1 MTASGPGGPAP
12 GGTAPGHRWRVVS
25 TVPVINW
32 ARLAVGPREIPRETI
47 CLAAIAFLG
56 LGASLSDGFYSVWGL
71 LLVGLGIVLVLL
83 IRSGKPS
90 HASGLV
96 WSATVLIGAMATG
109 FLYGGSPLLWL
120 ASAAGGGAAAVVVLC
135 GRRPLRAVAAAV
147 SAAIWLAL
155 LGLNLGSGGTP
166 IDVVLL
172 IRGATS
178 KLLFGVNPY
187 SASYASSTPG
197 LASSHYPYGPG
208 VLLLSVPG
216 RLLGDVRLSDLLAAL
231 VLIAA
236 VVVLARRQG
245 GSEQG
250 WRCLALCL
258 TLPFLPHMISL
269 GFAELY
275 LAAAIAV
282 WLCWTDSHPWAAT
295 AVLGVGIST
304 LPMAI
309 ALLAIAFVWWPKPR
323 RQILL
328 AVAVAVAICAPFVF
342 WAGPERFIADTVGL
356 QLRLPPRVAG
366 LDLGA
371 AWVRLTH
378 GWPPTWVWPVLTL
391 AALALLVRARERT
404 WSTALFLGAGWL
416 GVSLL
421 FAKWAF
427 FNYYFLVAAG
437 ALLGLALHTWPQPT
451 PHPLPVGRGGALGQ
465 SQMTESADLREPI
478 EAPAV
483 S

>member
-1 MTASGPGGPAP
+1 MAPA
-12 GGTAPGHRWRVVS
+12 VD
-25 TVPVINW
+25 W
-32 ARLAVGPREIPRETI
+32 ARLEVGLREISRETI
-47 CLAAIAFLG
+47 CLAAIALLG
-56 LGASLSDGFYSVWGL
+56 LGASLSDGFYSDGGL

-90 HASGLV
+90 HASDLV
-96 WSATVLIGAMATG
+96 WSATVLTGAMATG
-109 FLYGGSPLLWL
+109 FLYGGSPLLWV
-120 ASAAGGGAAAVVVLC
+120 ASTAAGGAAAVVVLC
-135 GRRPLRAVAAAV
+135 AWRALRMAAAAV
-147 SAAIWLAL
+147 SAAIWVLL
-155 LGLNLGSGGTP
+155 LGLNVDWGRTP
-166 IDVVLL
+166 IDVVLV

-178 KLLFGVNPY
+178 KLLVGVNPY
-187 SASYASSTPG
+187 AASYASSTPG

-231 VLIAA
+231 VLITA
-236 VVVLARRQG
+236 VVVLARRHG

-269 GFAELY
+269 GFPELY

-282 WLCWTDSHPWAAT
+282 WLCWTDTHTWAAT
-295 AVLGVGIST
+295 AVLGVGLST

-309 ALLAIAFVWWPKPR
+309 ALLAIAFVWWPQPR
-323 RQILL
+323 RQIL
-328 AVAVAVAICAPFVF
+328 VAGAFAVAICCPFVL
-342 WAGPERFIADTVGL
+342 WAGLEHFITDTVGL
-356 QLRLPPRVAG
+356 QLRQGPRATG
-366 LDLGA
+366 LDLDA
-371 AWVRLTH
+371 FWFRLTH
-378 GWPPTWVWPVLTL
+378 GWPSIWVWPVVTL
-391 AALALLVRARERT
+391 AALTLLVRVRERT

-427 FNYYFLVAAG
+427 FNYYFVVAAG
-437 ALLGLALHTWPQPT
+437 ALLGLSLLTWPP
-451 PHPLPVGRGGALGQ
+451 PHPLLVGRGGALGQ
-465 SQMTESADLREPI
+465 GHMTESADLRDPT
-478 EAPAV
+478 EAPAL